1 MSIENM
7 KERNDA
13 ASGKEMADLLI
24 TNVIVADVFN
34 HELVKMDVAVK
45 NGEFVSCGRRAA
57 KEIIDGKG
65 MYMIPSFIDSHVHIE
80 SSMVTPSEFAKAV
93 LPHGVTTV
101 IADPH
106 EIANVSGTDGIRFM
120 LEQSENLPLDVRIM
134 LPSSVPAA
142 SFEES
147 GATLHMPDLVPFADH
162 PRVLGLAEV
171 MDYPSL
177 VNGDKD
183 MLEKIHMASSRS
195 MPIDGHLAGLPSELI
210 DLYRTA
216 GVKTDHEVNSAEE
229 AVNRIRRGMYVQIR
243 QGSVAQNLPAVIQ
256 AVTPLNSRRFI
267 LCTDDKHL
275 DELKEEGSIDHLVR
289 LAIEKGID
297 PLTAIQMASINA
309 AECYGLQKKGAIA
322 PGFEADFIL
331 TDDLTSLPI
340 KNVFRLGKER
350 ASDGN
355 LISKDWP
362 VPEPYE
368 ESLLNTVHIG
378 AFNQEQLALPLQKN
392 QKVPIIEILPN
403 QLITKKRI
411 EETSGAEGVFHASV
425 ELDHLKLVCVERHR
439 SSGKAG
445 VGIVKGFKLKTGSI
459 AVSISHDSHHIMA
472 TGTNDKTL
480 FAAISRLE
488 ELQGGMVVADEEG
501 RVLAEL
507 SLPVGGLM
515 SDRPFEEV
523 IVRMTDIHHALKKTG
538 FNEPF
543 NPFVMLS
550 FLALPVIPEI
560 KLTVNGLFD
569 VTKFEHV
576 KI

>member
-355 LISKDWP
+355 LISQDWP

-403 QLITKKRI
+403 QLITKKRM

-507 SLPVGGLM
+507 SLPIGGLM

>member
-1 MSIENM
+1 M

-34 HELVKMDVAVK
+34 HELVKMDIAIK
-45 NGEFVSCGRRAA
+45 NGEFISCGRRAA
-57 KEIIDGKG
+57 KKVIDGKG

-120 LEQSENLPLDVRIM
+120 LEQSENLPLDIRIM
-134 LPSSVPAA
+134 LPSCVPAA

-147 GATLHMPDLVPFADH
+147 GAILNMSDLVPFANH

-177 VNGDKD
+177 VNGEQD
-183 MLEKIHMASSRS
+183 MLDKIYMASSRS
-195 MPIDGHLAGLPSELI
+195 MPIDGHLAGLPLELI

-216 GVKTDHEVNSAEE
+216 GVKTDHEVGSAEE

-243 QGSVAQNLPAVIQ
+243 QGSVAQNLSAVIQ

-267 LCTDDKHL
+267 FCTDDKHL

-289 LAIEKGID
+289 LSIEKGID

-331 TDDLTSLPI
+331 TDDLTSLTI
-340 KNVFRLGKER
+340 RKVFRLGKEW
-350 ASDGN
+350 AVNGN
-355 LISKDWP
+355 LISRDWP
-362 VPEPYE
+362 VSEPVQDT
-368 ESLLNTVHIG
+368 LLNTVHIG
-378 AFNQEQLALPLQKN
+378 PFKQEQLALPIQKE
-392 QKVPIIEILPN
+392 QEVPIIEILAN
-403 QLITKKRI
+403 QLITKKRM
-411 EETSGAEGVFHASV
+411 EKTSESEGVFNANV

-445 VGIVKGFKLKTGSI
+445 VGIVKGLKLKMGSI

-472 TGTNDKTL
+472 AGTNDKTL

-488 ELQGGMVVADEEG
+488 ELQGGMVVADEKG
-501 RVLAEL
+501 SILAEL
-507 SLPVGGLM
+507 SLPIGGLM
-515 SDRPFEEV
+515 SDRPYEEV
-523 IVRMTDIHHALKKTG
+523 IQRMKGIHHALKKTG

-569 VTKFEHV
+569 VTKFEH
-576 KI
+576 IHL